1 MILFFLFLQID
12 SLSMDEAIDRALE
25 NSPIYHESRVSLEK
39 SRIQFYEVLTEL
51 LPTARVGASY
61 TRSKYQGF
69 TSSGYDGSVNLTM
82 PLFDL
87 DIITSILVSR
97 GQVNS
102 SSLQHQEDIA
112 NLVLRVKTAYYSL
125 INASELMNSAEVTIE
140 RALEN
145 LALVEAKYELGAASK
160 LELLQGEVFY
170 LNAQQDKSIART
182 LQISAQEELR
192 AILGTAADMYPT
204 DTLVDPEYAEIPD
217 LDSLSAILHDVI
229 YSVKI
234 AREVWGV
241 SRVGLI
247 SSYLAFLPKISLFY
261 GSSVYSDSLI
271 FDFQY
276 FRDNAT
282 TNYGISLSFPI
293 FEIKSLIFRH
303 LNAKKDYQLSLY
315 AERATELEA
324 EKALRT
330 TYYSLRESLDRLEF
344 AKKSYDAADEAA
356 VIARE
361 QYALGAIS
369 FLDFLTAEKA
379 IFDARVSYTSALTGY
394 YTQRATF
401 SYLLGMLTLN
411 KEP

>member
-1 MILFFLFLQID
+1 MILLLLFLEVD
-12 SLSMDEAIDRALE
+12 SLSMNEAIDLALG

-51 LPTARVGASY
+51 LPTARVAASY
-61 TRSKYQGF
+61 TKSKYQGF
-69 TSSGYDGSVNLTM
+69 TSSGYEGSMNLTM

-87 DIITSILVSR
+87 DIITSIFVSR
-97 GQVNS
+97 GQLTNS
-102 SSLQHQEDIA
+102 VLQHQEEIA
-112 NLVLRVKTAYYSL
+112 SLVLRIKTAYYNL
-125 INASELMNSAEVTIE
+125 INAFELLSSAEITIE

-145 LALVEAKYELGAASK
+145 LALVEARYELGAASK

-170 LNAQQDKSIART
+170 LNAQQDKSKART
-182 LQISAQEELR
+182 LKISAQEELR
-192 AILGTAADMYPT
+192 AILDTAADIYPT
-204 DTLVDPEYAEIPD
+204 DTLIDPGYAEIPS
-217 LDSLSAILHDVI
+217 LDSLTAILYDVN

-234 AREVWGV
+234 AQEVKGV
-241 SRVGLI
+241 SRLGLI
-247 SSYLAFLPKISLFY
+247 SSYLAFLPRISLFY
-261 GSSVYSDSLI
+261 GSTVFSDSLI

-276 FRDNAT
+276 YRDNAT
-282 TNYGISLSFPI
+282 TNYGISVNFPI

-303 LNAKKDYQLSLY
+303 LNAKKDYQRSIY

-330 TYYSLRESLDRLEF
+330 TYYSLRESLDNLEF
-344 AKKSYDAADEAA
+344 AKKSYDAANEAA

-394 YTQRATF
+394 YTQQATF
-401 SYLLGMLTLN
+401 SYLSGMLTLN